1 MLIPGYLIPSSC
13 PVPLHVMAGKNM
25 QAFSKKLA
33 ARIYDSII
41 SQLSEPVT
49 VSRAMAND
57 SFIIDLPETEGNRNP
72 LTPPAMN

>member
-1 MLIPGYLIPSSC
+1 MLIPGYLIPSSG

-25 QAFSKKLA
+25 QALSKTLA

-57 SFIIDLPETEGNRNP
+57 SFLIDLPETEGNRNP

>member
-1 MLIPGYLIPSSC
+1 
-13 PVPLHVMAGKNM
+13 M
-25 QAFSKKLA
+25 QAFSKTLA